1 MQNRCPGE
9 RVQNGTRVA
18 YYYFQLSP
26 SLIPPHAPP
35 SSPSPPGTARGQAH
49 RRASRISGGSS
60 TGYAFISHLSFAAGC
75 LRLLGIHRLIYP
87 IELCVPVENSPGFAA
102 IHQYSLQSP
111 DSCSLWAGSTCADLI
126 FSHRAEEELGKISYI
141 SDSPKHSVYL

>member
-9 RVQNGTRVA
+9 RVQNEKRVA
-18 YYYFQLSP
+18 HYYFQLSP
-26 SLIPPHAPP
+26 PVPSLPTLLHPP
-35 SSPSPPGTARGQAH
+35 SPLPAQGQAH
-49 RRASRISGGSS
+49 RRLSDLWGSS

-75 LRLLGIHRLIYP
+75 LWLLGTHRLIYP
-87 IELCVPVENSPGFAA
+87 IELWVPVENSSGFAA

-126 FSHRAEEELGKISYI
+126 FAHRAEEELGKISYI

>member
-9 RVQNGTRVA
+9 RVQNEKRVA
-18 YYYFQLSP
+18 HYYFHLSP
-26 SLIPPHAPP
+26 SPIPPHAPP
-35 SSPSPPGTARGQAH
+35 SSSRSRH
-49 RRASRISGGSS
+49 RAKPTGASRISGGSS
-60 TGYAFISHLSFAAGC
+60 MGYAFISHLSFAAGC
-75 LRLLGIHRLIYP
+75 LRLLGIRRLIYP
-87 IELCVPVENSPGFAA
+87 IELCVPVKNSPGFAA